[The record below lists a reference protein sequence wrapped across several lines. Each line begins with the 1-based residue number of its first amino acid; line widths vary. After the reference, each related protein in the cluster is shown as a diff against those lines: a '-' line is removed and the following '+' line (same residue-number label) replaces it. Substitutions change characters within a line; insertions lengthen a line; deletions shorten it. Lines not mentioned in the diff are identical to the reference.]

1 MWMKLP
7 SSYSQIM
14 FNEDLTD
21 KQEENITPTTKA
33 KDDDCQSPPTKTFPT
48 VKEMK
53 EAFSTS
59 NSS

>member
-1 MWMKLP
+1 M
-7 SSYSQIM
+7 M